1 VKETPPDPQSR
12 CALRARRAVGAFTAF
27 FTLAAIVPG
36 TPLGARVAAPV
47 AAFLAVA
54 FFTLPLAVT
63 EVLGRR
69 CPATVVRLLVVGGSL
84 CLIAAAAATGLTAGE
99 LL

>member
-1 VKETPPDPQSR
+1 MKETPPDPQSR
-12 CALRARRAVGAFTAF
+12 CALRARRAVGAFT
-27 FTLAAIVPG
+27 
-36 TPLGARVAAPV
+36 
-47 AAFLAVA
+47 A